1 MNYGGHSYC
10 IIVDRFSSWIS
21 VYKVN
26 NLGAEQLIKI
36 LRHHFETYRA
46 SEELA
51 SDGGLG
57 YVAAS
62 TQAFLKLWGCKH
74 RLSSAYFPHSGYND
88 KFVQQMYDTMT
99 RITKDANRK
108 HIRF

>member
-1 MNYGGHSYC
+1 MSYGGHNYC

-26 NLGAEQLIKI
+26 NLGAEQLVKI
-36 LRHHFETYRA
+36 LRHHFETYGA

-57 YVAAS
+57 YTAAS
-62 TQAFLKLWGCKH
+62 TQNFLKLWGCRH
-74 RLSSAYFPHSGYND
+74 RLSSAYFPHSNLRAEQGVKLAKQLIRDNTD
-88 KFVQQMYDTMT
+88 KSG
-99 RITKDANRK
+99 KE
-108 HIRF
+108 